1 MREYFIIEIGGSIVN
16 HTMARLWGAGSL
28 LLNPGRL
35 ADWLLDRLE
44 ELSIALMPAQT
55 GLVPCRERVRER
67 RFD

>member
-1 MREYFIIEIGGSIVN
+1 VREYFIIEIGGSIVN

-28 LLNPGRL
+28 LLNPGHL

-44 ELSIALMPAQT
+44 ELSIALMSAQSE
-55 GLVPCRERVRER
+55 LMPCRERVRER